1 MIGKSREDILYD
13 SIVNRKL
20 SVQEFIS
27 ILQDFL
33 QQKDSISSRSIVDK
47 SPSVAE
53 KPPSNQ
59 QRLLVIIP
67 QCCYP
72 IPGDEVVG
80 YVTSGRGI
88 SVHRSVCPNILGS
101 LKKEK
106 VLPMSWSDPELSTVN
121 IHSGEII
128 VTLID
133 EYRSVNQKIQ
143 EIVVKSKGVIREL
156 VSIVSSRKITQLRI
170 IVDVKDRQHLK
181 TIQERISSI
190 NDVYDVHRSCED

>member
-1 MIGKSREDILYD
+1 
-13 SIVNRKL
+13 
-20 SVQEFIS
+20 
-27 ILQDFL
+27 
-33 QQKDSISSRSIVDK
+33 
-47 SPSVAE
+47 
-53 KPPSNQ
+53 
-59 QRLLVIIP
+59 
-67 QCCYP
+67 
-72 IPGDEVVG
+72 
-80 YVTSGRGI
+80 
-88 SVHRSVCPNILGS
+88 
-101 LKKEK
+101 
-106 VLPMSWSDPELSTVN
+106 MSWSDPELSTVN